1 MLEHAKGT
9 CTVTAVEKS
18 TRIVMII
25 FIEVTFSYRYGF
37 QRGSPTLPICKFT
50 RHVLFFGLIT
60 FHIKTL
66 INLAMKSRHCGN
78 CSRTSQMFFSGKLKD
93 VLFIETQG

>member
-1 MLEHAKGT
+1 MLEHAEGT

-37 QRGSPTLPICKFT
+37 SKRISYFAYL
-50 RHVLFFGLIT
+50 
-60 FHIKTL
+60 
-66 INLAMKSRHCGN
+66 
-78 CSRTSQMFFSGKLKD
+78 
-93 VLFIETQG
+93 